1 MSKKGPSGLGV
12 TTCAALTAH
21 LRRSFSYVPQR
32 FNRFEGT
39 AAENIAFGD
48 WQRLL
53 GDREAITLVAQR
65 AGIHDMVMGMP
76 EGYDTM
82 LGRKFGQYEPS
93 GGQWQKIIIARAM
106 ARDALVTVLDEP
118 TASLDARLGIRGF
131 HANQRA
137 LGRPHRHH
145 HFTQVFNHR
154 HG

>member
-1 MSKKGPSGLGV
+1 MS
-12 TTCAALTAH
+12 
-21 LRRSFSYVPQR
+21 
-32 FNRFEGT
+32 
-39 AAENIAFGD
+39 AE
-48 WQRLL
+48 
-53 GDREAITLVAQR
+53 R

-76 EGYDTM
+76 DGYDTM
-82 LGRKFGQYEPS
+82 LGRKFGEYEPS